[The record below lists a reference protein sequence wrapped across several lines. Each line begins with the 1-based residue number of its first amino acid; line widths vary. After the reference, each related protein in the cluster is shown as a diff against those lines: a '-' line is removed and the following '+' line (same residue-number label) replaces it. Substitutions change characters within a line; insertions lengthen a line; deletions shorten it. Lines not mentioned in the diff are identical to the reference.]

1 MRSMQSDF
9 RRNKENQKNEIIAL
23 IAIITGVLI
32 IILNLTFTQIYITNL
47 FNNII

>member
-1 MRSMQSDF
+1 MQSDF